1 MEFTKSFLK
10 HMEILQKANK
20 FYDTDLKK
28 RVMNKMYELDEKAT
42 DEQFDLIGA
51 MEDTTDD
58 EEYWNCIHAL
68 ANSLS
73 I

>member
-10 HMEILQKANK
+10 HMEILEKANK
-20 FYDTDLKK
+20 YYNLDLKTTVIE
-28 RVMNKMYELDEKAT
+28 RMYELEEKAN
-42 DEQFDLIGA
+42 DEQLDLFSV
-51 MEDTTDD
+51 MEEATDD
-58 EEYWNCIHAL
+58 YEYWNCIHAL